1 MLRSALARRGRGL
14 LAGWL
19 AGQARRRGIRILRYH
34 GVVERRMDPVLDR
47 NQHTLASFVEQ
58 ADYLA
63 RFRVLGLDELLAELS
78 RSGAAP
84 SGRPAAAITFDDG
97 FANNLAAAEV
107 LSRRRLP
114 WMLFVPSGEIGAG
127 PDSPRAMWLVTLS
140 LWIMEARIARIEALG
155 AAWPLSGRE
164 DRERAFRR
172 IRSALKSLPA
182 SDRRREMD
190 AMESQL
196 PAGETDR
203 LVAAHPGLRM
213 VDASELRQLAESGAE
228 IGSHGVHHEMHNA
241 VQPADVRARELAESR
256 AALEALLGRPC
267 RAFAFP
273 NGDILRESPDEAARA
288 GYAAAF
294 TTEEASA
301 TPGVRP
307 HALPRISAPESLER
321 FVRVFSWEETPSSR
335 TPAAAD
341 GHENP
346 PVVGRALAPGAHG
359 RKGA

>member
-114 WMLFVPSGEIGAG
+114 WMLFVPGVAIFLTVMAFNF
-127 PDSPRAMWLVTLS
+127 
-140 LWIMEARIARIEALG
+140 LG
-155 AAWPLSGRE
+155 
-164 DRERAFRR
+164 D
-172 IRSALKSLPA
+172 
-182 SDRRREMD
+182 
-190 AMESQL
+190 
-196 PAGETDR
+196 
-203 LVAAHPGLRM
+203 GLR
-213 VDASELRQLAESGAE
+213 DALDPRRVSG
-228 IGSHGVHHEMHNA
+228 GKS
-241 VQPADVRARELAESR
+241 
-256 AALEALLGRPC
+256 
-267 RAFAFP
+267 
-273 NGDILRESPDEAARA
+273 
-288 GYAAAF
+288 
-294 TTEEASA
+294 
-301 TPGVRP
+301 
-307 HALPRISAPESLER
+307 
-321 FVRVFSWEETPSSR
+321 
-335 TPAAAD
+335 
-341 GHENP
+341 
-346 PVVGRALAPGAHG
+346 
-359 RKGA
+359 

>member
-1 MLRSALARRGRGL
+1 VS
-14 LAGWL
+14 GWL

-34 GVVERRMDPVLDR
+34 GVVERRTDPVLDR

-58 ADYLA
+58 AEYLA
-63 RFRVLGLDELLAELS
+63 RFRVLGLDDLLAELS
-78 RSGAAP
+78 APTAAAAA

-114 WMLFVPSGEIGAG
+114 WMLFVPSGEIGSPG
-127 PDSPRAMWLVTLS
+127 SPRAMWLVALS
-140 LWIMEARIARIEALG
+140 LWIMAARVSRIEALG
-155 AAWPLSGRE
+155 AVWPLAGRE
-164 DRERAFRR
+164 DRERAFRK

-182 SDRRREMD
+182 SERRREMT

-203 LVAAHPGLRM
+203 LVADHPALRM
-213 VDASELRQLAESGAE
+213 LDAAELRQLADSGTE

-241 VQPADVRARELAESR
+241 AQPADVRARELAESR

-273 NGDILRESPDEAARA
+273 NGDILQESPAEAARA
-288 GYAAAF
+288 GYRAAF
-294 TTEEASA
+294 TTEESSAVPGASL
-301 TPGVRP
+301 
-307 HALPRISAPESLER
+307 HALPRISAPGSLER
-321 FVRVFSWEETPSSR
+321 FVRVFSWEDASSPR
-335 TPAAAD
+335 TPVAAHD
-341 GHENP
+341 PTRHIGP
-346 PVVGRALAPGAHG
+346 ALAPDVDG